1 MKTYTIEPKEKLV
14 DNKPVKVNEV
24 DRHIEIHGD
33 IYEEFRLSDL
43 LIQIGLVEEQIKNI
57 KKAKEDKPDEIAS
70 LFQEMEK
77 YKDKI
82 ADVKSQFSLKIAIP
96 KLKTEND
103 IMSYDSMGTGTILG
117 KKLVE

>member
-1 MKTYTIEPKEKLV
+1 
-14 DNKPVKVNEV
+14 
-24 DRHIEIHGD
+24 
-33 IYEEFRLSDL
+33 
-43 LIQIGLVEEQIKNI
+43 
-57 KKAKEDKPDEIAS
+57 
-70 LFQEMEK
+70 MEK